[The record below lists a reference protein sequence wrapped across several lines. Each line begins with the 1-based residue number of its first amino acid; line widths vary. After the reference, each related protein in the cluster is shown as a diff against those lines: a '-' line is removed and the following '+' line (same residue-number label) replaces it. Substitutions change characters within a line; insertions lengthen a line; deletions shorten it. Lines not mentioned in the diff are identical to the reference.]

1 MALAFGSARPA
12 AALRGDSSFCA
23 LNPDVI
29 CIVHDAQSITWTT
42 LFTRLLRDEIVLVSL
57 ETGVGELL
65 ASVAA
70 NVEVPPGQFRRARAF
85 VQWLLA
91 YGSI

>member
-12 AALRGDSSFCA
+12 AALREDSSFGE
-23 LNPDVI
+23 LNPEGLW
-29 CIVHDAQSITWTT
+29 IVHDAQSITWTM
-42 LFTRLLRDEIVLVSL
+42 LFTRLLRNEIVLVSL

-65 ASVAA
+65 ACVAA